1 MTLTRKIVLR
11 DAPPLVG
18 TEIAVYISGEATD
31 KHDGFTFVIARTVL
45 PAASEHFT
53 IEWGDG
59 SSEVRYESVSDLSH
73 TYARPGLYRIRL
85 CDAISNVT
93 VSASAGSDNNEI
105 YAPMVREVRVMSS
118 KIHTIARCAFM
129 NAYNLEKVEFRGSKV
144 RTLASSA
151 FYDCRA
157 LKSFDGFEEIEKI
170 MMSAFH
176 GCTGL
181 PERIDLPNVVNISAG
196 AIYSPFI
203 GTNIKEFHFAAK
215 NEATIK
221 ELQFYKDTGGNL
233 GVEGAVCVFDL

>member
-1 MTLTRKIVLR
+1 MGRR
-11 DAPPLVG
+11 
-18 TEIAVYISGEATD
+18 
-31 KHDGFTFVIARTVL
+31 
-45 PAASEHFT
+45 
-53 IEWGDG
+53 
-59 SSEVRYESVSDLSH
+59 SSEVRYESISDLAH
-73 TYARPGLYRIRL
+73 TYVRPGLYRIRL

-129 NAYNLEKVEFRGSKV
+129 NAYNLEKVEFSGSRV
-144 RTLASSA
+144 RTLAASA

-157 LKSFDGFEEIEKI
+157 LKSFDGFHEIEKI

-196 AIYSPFI
+196 AIYSPFV

-215 NEATIK
+215 NEEAIRA
-221 ELQFYKDTGGNL
+221 LQIFYDTNGTL
-233 GVEGAVCVFDL
+233 GVEGAVCIFDL